1 MMTLKK
7 YIYRYIEDKFK
18 SLIYKDFIN
27 ITNECRNKL
36 MIEKIENQ
44 QFYLRK
50 YLEENQRIELW
61 DMSFCFSSAKV
72 DVLRIFI

>member
-27 ITNECRNKL
+27 IKNEYRNKL

-44 QFYLRK
+44 QFYLNK
-50 YLEENQRIELW
+50 YLEENQRKELW